1 MSALDVFLVGL
12 GVLGL
17 LIAAI
22 VIAPRR
28 TTRGLAWIVFKAFY
42 RIRVRGREN
51 LPKTGGALIVANH
64 VSWIDGFLLHITA
77 HRWLRMFA
85 DPAHIKVPF
94 FYWLTRKY
102 QTVEIDL
109 AGGPKALMRG
119 LKEARAGVIA
129 GDVVCMF
136 PEGGITRSGQ
146 LQEFHRGFMKIVEGT
161 ETPVIPV
168 YLDELWGSVFS
179 FYGGKF
185 FSRMPRRWR
194 YPVTITFGEPIYHPR
209 SAYQIR
215 QAVARL
221 GVESMEGRKSK
232 QLIPPRQLLRQCK
245 SSRSRSKVADS
256 SGVELTGG
264 KLLAGAMAFKRVL
277 QRHVLAADEKMV
289 GVFLP
294 PSVGG
299 VLANAALSLLK
310 RVPVNLNYTLSEEV
324 VNFCI
329 QECGITHVLSSR
341 RFLEQR
347 PMNLDVEVV
356 YLEDLKEQI
365 SGTDK
370 LIAAV
375 QAFLVPAIILDSVF
389 GLKGVSPDDL
399 NTVIFTSG
407 STGEPKGVMLSHDN
421 IRSNTDAV
429 DQLFHLTKQDVLLGV
444 LPFFHSFGFT
454 GTLWLPLVLEPK
466 CVYHFN
472 PLDGRTVGKLCGKH
486 GVTII
491 IATPT
496 FLRTY
501 LKRCDTE
508 QMSKLNLVIA
518 GAEKLPADVV
528 ESYQNKYGVTP
539 VEGYGTTEL
548 SPVAAFN
555 VPADRVGNTDQT
567 TNKLGTVGRVLPGAM
582 AKIVDPDTGEDLGLN
597 VAGLLKISGPNVM
610 QGYLNQP
617 EKTAELIQDGWY
629 NTGDMAMIDD
639 EGFITIT
646 GRQSR
651 FSKIGG
657 EMVPHIKIE
666 EAISSIVA
674 NDGSE
679 DATVQVAVTAVPHE
693 TKGER
698 LIVLHTKLAKS
709 IDEIRNALSE
719 AGLPNLWI
727 PAADGFLETD
737 EIPLLGTGKLDLKA
751 IKEMALTRTTVA
763 Q

>member
-1 MSALDVFLVGL
+1 MVLV
-12 GVLGL
+12 
-17 LIAAI
+17 AAI
-22 VIAPRR
+22 AIAPRH
-28 TTRGLAWIVFKAFY
+28 TTRGLTWLLFKAFY
-42 RIRVRGREN
+42 RIRVRDRHN
-51 LPKTGGALIVANH
+51 LPKSGGALIVANH
-64 VSWIDGFLLHITA
+64 VSWIDGFLLHITC

-85 DPAHIKVPF
+85 DPAHIRIPF

-102 QTVEIDL
+102 HTVEIDL
-109 AGGPKALMRG
+109 AGGPKALLRG
-119 LKEARAGVIA
+119 LKEARAGVIN
-129 GDVVCMF
+129 GDVVCLF

-168 YLDELWGSVFS
+168 HLDELWGSVFS

-194 YPVTITFGEPIYHPR
+194 YPVTITFGEPIYHPQ
-209 SAYQIR
+209 SAYQVK

-221 GVESMEGRKSK
+221 GVQSMEGRKSQ

-245 SSRSRSKVADS
+245 SSLRRSKVADS

-264 KLLAGAMAFKRVL
+264 KLLAGALAFKRIL

-329 QECGITHVLSSR
+329 QECGMTHVLSSR
-341 RFLEQR
+341 AFLEKR
-347 PMNLDVEVV
+347 PMNLNTEVV

-365 SGTDK
+365 TGMDK
-370 LIAAV
+370 LVAAF
-375 QAFLVPAIILDSVF
+375 QAFLVPATVLDSMF
-389 GLKGVSPDDL
+389 GLKAVSPDEL

-407 STGEPKGVMLSHDN
+407 STGEPKGVMLTHDN

-429 DQLFHLTKQDVLLGV
+429 DQLFHLTKKDVLLGV

-454 GTLWLPLVLEPK
+454 GTLWLPLVLDPK

-472 PLDGRTVGKLCGKH
+472 PLDGRTVGKLCGRH

-501 LKRCDTE
+501 LKRCDQE
-508 QMSKLNLVIA
+508 QMSQLNLVIA

-528 ESYQNKYGVTP
+528 SAYQEKYGVTP

-555 VPADRVGNTDQT
+555 VPADRVGNTTQI

-582 AKIVDPDTGEDLGLN
+582 AKVVNPDTGEDLGLN
-597 VAGLLKISGPNVM
+597 AAGLLKISGPNVM

-617 EKTAELIQDGWY
+617 EKTAEIIQDGWY

-639 EGFITIT
+639 DGFITIT

-666 EAISSIVA
+666 EAIAGLVA
-674 NDGSE
+674 DDDS
-679 DATVQVAVTAVPHE
+679 DDVAVRIAVTAVPHE

-698 LIVLHTKLAKS
+698 LIVLHTKLTKS
-709 IDEIRNALSE
+709 IDEIRTALSD

-737 EIPLLGTGKLDLKA
+737 QIPLLGTGKLDLKA
-751 IKEMALTRTTVA
+751 IKEKADELTISVS
-763 Q
+763 